1 MVQQY
6 KSILV
11 AIDGSEG
18 ADRAFLKAV
27 AIAKRNEAELVIA
40 HVVDTR
46 AFQPYE
52 SFDSTITNN
61 ARSEAQNT
69 LDECER
75 YANNNGLTN
84 VKTVL
89 EFGSPKVILSKELPK
104 REKTDL
110 IIMGATGL
118 NTVERFFIGS
128 VSENV
133 IRHAVCDV
141 LIVRTDNENKFIDG
155 T

>member
-1 MVQQY
+1 MLQQY
-6 KSILV
+6 KRILV

-18 ADRAFLKAV
+18 ADRAFLKSVAV
-27 AIAKRNEAELVIA
+27 AKRNNADLVIA

-75 YANNNGLTN
+75 YAKNNGLTN

-89 EFGSPKVILSKELPK
+89 EFGSPKVVLAKELPE
-104 REKTDL
+104 RENIDL
-110 IIMGATGL
+110 IMLGATGL
-118 NTVERFFIGS
+118 SAVERFFIGS

-141 LIVRTDNENKFIDG
+141 VIVRTDNENNYVEG